1 MIEENKIDR
10 IQKRIEKLE
19 AELKRLKEEQSTI
32 EAQNLMD
39 SYIEKLVELKI
50 GSKVV
55 VITLCDIL
63 DWHRIST
70 KI

>member
-63 DWHRIST
+63 DWHRRST